1 MKLNKSK
8 HVFNGKLRLLLLFSS
23 LSACSITSLPSSVQH
38 SIGQSNKDIDNA
50 NKKIDEAKN
59 KSDKED
65 FITHTKVGYFGNH
78 AITEDNTDFLSPIFN
93 NQIQLDRE
101 FEDLRAVASTLTEL
115 TGIMT
120 STNID
125 SLSSGMDSC
134 SSIRI
139 TQQSGSLIDLLNQIA
154 AKCDLTWD
162 YRNGK
167 IVLADTE
174 TKTWP
179 IKGIPGDIQ
188 VQSQIQNNSGA
199 QAQTGVS
206 GGISTGGSASAGS
219 GGSAPSSSQTQT
231 QQSATQNTAYNLS
244 NNLWKNL
251 QDAIKMQLSKR
262 GRMSISPSTSSL
274 TVTDKP
280 SVISNIDKYINN
292 QNDKLKRMVII
303 NVTLINVDVNAED
316 NYGINWNTILGSPSS
331 PGQLSINGAVGSG
344 AQNSGTTTSG
354 GSPITQGF
362 TQVFLPTNTTQAF
375 TFGYNGGSGSAQ
387 FLINALSSNARSS
400 IVTSTAVSTLS
411 NQPVPLQFV
420 DQQAYLASVANTA
433 IALGTS
439 QVSLTPGQLTTGFS
453 LNLLPVVESNHKVD
467 LQISINLSALKQISQ
482 YSSGGSSIQLPS
494 TFQRNFMQ
502 KVVIKSGDTFVMTG
516 FDSDIQNI
524 VNTGVGSPTNWLF
537 GGGVSATKKR
547 TRMVMLVTPTIV
559 SI

>member
-1 MKLNKSK
+1 MKLNKSST
-8 HVFNGKLRLLLLFSS
+8 VFHKKLKLLFLFTS

-38 SIGQSNKDIDNA
+38 SIGQRNQDIDNA

-59 KSDKED
+59 KSDKEE
-65 FITHTKVGYFGNH
+65 FITHTQIGYFGNH
-78 AITEDNTDFLSPIFN
+78 AITEDNTDFLPPIFN

-101 FEDLRAVASTLTEL
+101 FDELREFASTLTEL

-120 STNID
+120 TADIGNPSTSTD
-125 SLSSGMDSC
+125 YC
-134 SSIRI
+134 SNIRI
-139 TQQSGSLIDLLNQIA
+139 TQQSGSLIDLLNQVA
-154 AKCDLTWD
+154 AKCDLAWD
-162 YRNGK
+162 YREGK

-199 QAQTGVS
+199 QAQTGSS
-206 GGISTGGSASAGS
+206 GSLSTGGNAG
-219 GGSAPSSSQTQT
+219 GGGAPSSSQTQT

-251 QDAIKMQLSKR
+251 QDAIKMQLSKI

-316 NYGINWNTILGSPSS
+316 NYGINWNTILGSSTS

-344 AQNSGTTTSG
+344 AQSSSTPTNG
-354 GSPITQGF
+354 GSSITQGF

-387 FLINALSSNARSS
+387 FLINALSTNARSS

-433 IALGTS
+433 IVLGTS

-467 LQISINLSALKQISQ
+467 LQISINLSALKQIAQ

-502 KVVIKSGDTFVMTG
+502 KVVIRSGDTFVMTG

-524 VNTGVGSPTNWLF
+524 VNTGVGSPTNWFF

-559 SI
+559 TI